1 MQKLYTSAE
10 SEKVKILIEAI
21 LIDIQNSLYNL
32 INNNSH
38 KNILKLH
45 KHYQEL
51 KSLNITLIN
60 PLTGEVSIPTVLNGK
75 VHEVNWALTKKK
87 TQKYSY

>member
-38 KNILKLH
+38 KNIIK
-45 KHYQEL
+45 
-51 KSLNITLIN
+51 N
-60 PLTGEVSIPTVLNGK
+60 
-75 VHEVNWALTKKK
+75 
-87 TQKYSY
+87 